1 MPRWSA
7 ERRAPFAK
15 GAPLKQSSMQRKL
28 VCWRQLVRLSALRF
42 PSLSRGV
49 EMGRQ
54 ANPAPFKQYG
64 RRSVG

>member
-28 VCWRQLVRLSALRF
+28 VCWRQLVRLSALRY
-42 PSLSRGV
+42 PSLSRGS
-49 EMGRQ
+49 EK
-54 ANPAPFKQYG
+54 ANLGCKKLHRENAG
-64 RRSVG
+64 G

>member
-42 PSLSRGV
+42 PSLSRGEILEDGV
-49 EMGRQ
+49 PG
-54 ANPAPFKQYG
+54 AAKK
-64 RRSVG
+64 